1 MPENTIPIKMEK
13 IKDLNDLYNSA
24 HAFQTIFSQLI
35 INDTINGKTEIVII
49 ENGSICID
57 IYVGSL
63 QAVTLIGSVAWASAV
78 LYKKIQ
84 EGKVM
89 FEQVK
94 SLEIKNESLKD
105 IQMAQKEQLSQML
118 EIEARN
124 IQINHFSNQD
134 NSEQFERIKLSISLL
149 SEQLE
154 KGSKIHPQLNAP
166 EDVKNLFPNMGN
178 LIGVESKIKQLKE

>member
-1 MPENTIPIKMEK
+1 MEK

-105 IQMAQKEQLSQML
+105 I
-118 EIEARN
+118 
-124 IQINHFSNQD
+124 
-134 NSEQFERIKLSISLL
+134 
-149 SEQLE
+149 
-154 KGSKIHPQLNAP
+154 
-166 EDVKNLFPNMGN
+166 
-178 LIGVESKIKQLKE
+178 